1 MRVAFYTLGCK
12 LNFAETST
20 LKRSFSAQG
29 YEPVDFNN
37 QADIYVINSC
47 TVTGKADK
55 KSKEAIKKA
64 RNQNPEARI
73 IVIGCFAQLSPETL
87 ADIPGVDLI
96 LGNHEKYNIIQYLQ
110 KADVRKTPKIHTH
123 SLHETNAFH
132 PAYSLGDRTR
142 SFLKIQ
148 DGCDY
153 RCAYCT
159 IPKAR
164 GESRNTGIESIL
176 EQARNIAKNKVKEI
190 ILTGV
195 NLGDFGKSNGEPL
208 PELLFQLEQIP
219 GIERYRIS
227 SIEPNLLS
235 DEIIHFISRSEK
247 FLPHFHIPLQSGSDA
262 MLAKMKR
269 RYNRAFF
276 ENKIQKIKQRIP
288 HAFIGVDVITG
299 FPGENT
305 RLFEETHEF
314 IKKLDASYYHVF
326 PYSDRPGTPSYEMH
340 PKIMPETIKER
351 SHRLQQ
357 VAQKKLWHFYRQHL
371 QEEREVLLEKYNHH
385 GNMFGF
391 TDNYIKVVTQ
401 HSPEWAG
408 KIKKFHLQR
417 INEKGYMVGIPKCE
431 EKKSHETC
439 MQCPSQQG
447 NE

>member
-37 QADIYVINSC
+37 KADIYVINSC

-64 RNQNPEARI
+64 RKHNPEARI
-73 IVIGCFAQLSPETL
+73 IVVGCFAQLSPETI

-110 KADVRKTPKIHTH
+110 KDHVRKTPEIHAH

-142 SFLKIQ
+142 SFLKVQ

-153 RCAYCT
+153 QCAYCT

-164 GESRNTGIESIL
+164 GKSRNPSIKSIL
-176 EQARNIAKNKVKEI
+176 EQARNIARNGAKEI

-195 NLGDFGKSNGEPL
+195 NLGDFGKSNGASL

-262 MLAKMKR
+262 MLAKMQR

-299 FPGENT
+299 FPGEDHK
-305 RLFEETHEF
+305 LFEETHEF
-314 IKKLDASYYHVF
+314 MNKLDASYYHVF
-326 PYSDRPGTPSYEMH
+326 PYSDRPGTQASLMH
-340 PKIMPETIKER
+340 PKIKPETIKKR
-351 SHRLQQ
+351 SQLLQELG
-357 VAQKKLWHFYRQHL
+357 KRKLGHFYRQHL
-371 QEEREVLLEKYNHH
+371 SEERNVLFEKNNHQ
-385 GNMFGF
+385 GSMFGF
-391 TDNYIKVVTQ
+391 TDNYIKVVTR

-417 INEKGYMVGIPKCE
+417 IN
-431 EKKSHETC
+431 
-439 MQCPSQQG
+439 QQG
-447 NE
+447 HIVGVTKDND